1 MCVIQVYGIFTRK
14 QMLKQQIIK
23 GINDDAFINI
33 PCMREGG
40 EVVVFLGRLLKGLRD
55 EDFVVLGQFWAKVIT
70 WCL

>member
-1 MCVIQVYGIFTRK
+1 
-14 QMLKQQIIK
+14 MLKQQIIK

-70 WCL
+70 